1 MGHASTRLVTRPWWS
16 LEDLCSKVPPKLLK
30 SKVKRGIAKGL
41 TSMVEY
47 WKEQGIPLL
56 SPP

>member
-16 LEDLCSKVPPKLLK
+16 WRTCAPKVPPKLLK